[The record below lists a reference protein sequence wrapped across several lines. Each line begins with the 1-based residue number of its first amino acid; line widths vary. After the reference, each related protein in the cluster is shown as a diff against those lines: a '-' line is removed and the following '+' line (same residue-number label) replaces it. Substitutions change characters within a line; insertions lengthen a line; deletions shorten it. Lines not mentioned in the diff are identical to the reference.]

1 MSDHRE
7 VSASAGSG
15 REVLCRPV
23 SFFFREFERQGLD
36 PQRLL
41 DGVEHSRTRMGD
53 RHARVDWE
61 SFHRLLT
68 NAGREWDDA
77 ALIDVG
83 KRITFSRWL
92 YPFAAVARLM
102 YSCRDI
108 YRWNFHPTH
117 GAAIQCF
124 TCLDNVV
131 EEISETR
138 IVIHASMAPGYP
150 PSRELYLI
158 CQGSLTAIPALL
170 GLPHAEVQAT
180 LTDETACY
188 QVEHPARG
196 GTLAWLRRGI
206 TRPFQARTATAELQS
221 LNTQLSTQSDELAE
235 SENRFYKAFHA
246 APTLMVI
253 SSVDGRFVDVNE
265 AFERRSGYRRDEV
278 VGRNSGEFGLWRS
291 LETRDDLVQALLRG
305 ESLRNVEI
313 EFSNREGE
321 NTFCLLA
328 ADSITL
334 EGERCLIWQLMDITE
349 RKIAEEENRKLQER
363 ILHAQKLEGL
373 GVMAGGIAHDF
384 NNLLVGILGNAELAL
399 SEMSPAAP
407 ERERIESILN
417 ASRSAAE
424 LTREMLAYAGK
435 AKIESAT
442 FDLATLVSQTTVILR
457 SGLPANVEVRYR
469 NSGEPVWVKGDAA
482 KVRQVIM
489 NLVTNAAES
498 YDGRPGTVDVRVES
512 ADVDQETLAEAW
524 FEPQFSAGPCA
535 RVEVADSSCGMDE
548 TTLRRIFDPFYSTK
562 FTGRGLGLAATLGI
576 VKGHGGTL
584 RVRSS
589 PGGGTSFQVLFP
601 PAAQAQAAV
610 EAPVE
615 QHTPRVEGSILIVDD
630 EPAVRDVA
638 KAMLEH
644 SGYRTHTTSCGEDA
658 VELLRDLDTEIVAV
672 LLDLSMPGM
681 GGEATLE
688 ALRRIRSD
696 LPVVC
701 CSGHGEQIGGR
712 WAGEHSGV
720 VFVAKPY
727 SLGEIRQQFAELLG
741 ANRTN

>member
-1 MSDHRE
+1 MSDRRD
-7 VSASAGSG
+7 VRGSAGSG
-15 REVLCRPV
+15 REVLCRPL
-23 SFFFREFERQGLD
+23 SFFFREFERQGFD

-41 DGVEHSRTRMGD
+41 DGVEHSRTRMCD

-61 SFHRLLT
+61 SCHRLLT

-124 TCLDNVV
+124 SCLDNVM
-131 EEISETR
+131 EEISDTR
-138 IVIHASMAPGYP
+138 IVVHASMAPGYP
-150 PSRELYLI
+150 PSRELFLI

-180 LTDETACY
+180 VTDETACY
-188 QVEHPARG
+188 HVEHAARG
-196 GTLAWLRRGI
+196 GALAWLRRGI
-206 TRPFQARTATAELQS
+206 SRPFQARTATAELHS
-221 LNTQLSTQSDELAE
+221 LNTQLSTRSDELAE

-253 SSVDGRFVDVNE
+253 SSADGRFVDVNE
-265 AFERRSGYRRDEV
+265 AFERRSGYRRNEV

-291 LETRDDLVQALLRG
+291 LETRDGLVQALLRG

-313 EFSNREGE
+313 EFANRDGE
-321 NTFCLLA
+321 TTFCLLA
-328 ADSITL
+328 ADAITL

-363 ILHAQKLEGL
+363 ILHSQKLEGL

-399 SEMSPAAP
+399 TEMSPTAP

-435 AKIESAT
+435 GKIESAT
-442 FDLATLVSQTTVILR
+442 FDLAALVSQTTVLLR
-457 SGLPANVEVRYR
+457 SGIQSNVELRC
-469 NSGEPVWVKGDAA
+469 NSASEPVWIEGDAA
-482 KVRQVIM
+482 QVRQVIM

-498 YDGRPGTVDVRVES
+498 YDGRTGVVDIRVES
-512 ADVDQETLAEAW
+512 GDVDHETLAEAW

-535 RVEVADSSCGMDE
+535 RVEVRDDGCGMDDA
-548 TTLRRIFDPFYSTK
+548 TLRRIFDPFYSTK

-589 PGGGTSFQVLFP
+589 PGSGTLFQVLFP
-601 PAAQAQAAV
+601 TAIEAQAGI
-610 EAPVE
+610 EAPLEHHVP
-615 QHTPRVEGSILIVDD
+615 QVEGSILIVDD

-658 VELLRDLDTEIVAV
+658 VELFRDLDTEIAAV

-681 GGEATLE
+681 GGKATLE
-688 ALRRIRSD
+688 ALRGIRDD

-701 CSGHGEQIGGR
+701 CSGHGDEVGGR
-712 WAGEHSGV
+712 WAGEHSDV

-727 SLGEIRQQFAELLG
+727 TLGEIRRHFAELLG
-741 ANRTN
+741 ENRTK